1 MFYAISWLVVFC
13 LLALWSVAAWAFH
26 TVTVWT
32 VSNAGVLTGGVKVGD
47 GFRMPNWLATWVP
60 PEFAATLAS
69 AMSSLTPAIETV
81 MGWAPALAGG
91 LTLAV
96 WVVWAIGSALLIAL
110 GLVLSGAIAMLR
122 RPAAVGTRR
131 SMTGLG

>member
-26 TVTVWT
+26 AVTVWT

-60 PEFAATLAS
+60 PEFAAT
-69 AMSSLTPAIETV
+69 TPARPSPGRPSPLV
-81 MGWAPALAGG
+81 SWGG
-91 LTLAV
+91 
-96 WVVWAIGSALLIAL
+96 
-110 GLVLSGAIAMLR
+110 
-122 RPAAVGTRR
+122 RP
-131 SMTGLG
+131 